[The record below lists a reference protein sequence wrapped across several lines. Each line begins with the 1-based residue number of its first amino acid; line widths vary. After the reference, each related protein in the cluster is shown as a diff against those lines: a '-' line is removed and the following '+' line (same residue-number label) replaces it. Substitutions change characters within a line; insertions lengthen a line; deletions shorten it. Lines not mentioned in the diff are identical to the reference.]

1 EMYKVNQ
8 EAAKQT
14 TEYINAKN
22 EQAEAR
28 RVEKAMIEKENR
40 PWYEKGW
47 DMASDFVGEVSG
59 YYDAKRA
66 ATGVDPVT
74 GRKLSEAERIAAGAM
89 AVAGFIPVLG
99 WAGRA
104 AKGGKAIYSTVK
116 GVTAASKTMDAYK
129 TVKGME
135 ILGKTEKGIYGLVS
149 ANGLAE
155 GITGRDMFGNQLT
168 DEQRKNSLFAG
179 LTMLGIGGAGAAL
192 DKYGPKIPVPNIT
205 KPKMPFSNE
214 HIKSLQNKANEAL
227 SHIKNKVG
235 ELKLPIRIK
244 NEVLVSPQ
252 GQKFPILTIE
262 KEPLK
267 KLYPMAFSAK
277 SGENVKINIKSI
289 VGKKDLDDY
298 RAELNVSKTHTIA
311 VGKAE
316 IPILENSVFKGASPE
331 VRNQANLPSLDVV
344 KPDREFKAPYDHI
357 KNPKLAQFTRH
368 AEEGVLN
375 EFNDAVIKT
384 GIDPKEVT
392 GNLYIHQ
399 SNPRGVCNKCTKG
412 LNKPFPE
419 DKCGIFYQASMKY
432 PNLKIIV
439 TSEIDESVKTNGL
452 TSFILQNG
460 KIICK

>member
-74 GRKLSEAERIAAGAM
+74 GRKLSDAERIAAGAM

-192 DKYGPKIPVPNIT
+192 DKYGHRIP
-205 KPKMPFSNE
+205 KPKMPFSSE
-214 HIKSLQNKANEAL
+214 YASKMKDKANQAL
-227 SHIKNKVG
+227 NQVKRQVGNVDMPVFVKQQLATPFGNVTNWMVESRKLSEVAPRMFEVNTKSSNLGKSNKIKIGKPEINDLRK
-235 ELKLPIRIK
+235 
-244 NEVLVSPQ
+244 Q
-252 GQKFPILTIE
+252 W
-262 KEPLK
+262 
-267 KLYPMAFSAK
+267 
-277 SGENVKINIKSI
+277 NVPETET
-289 VGKKDLDDY
+289 V
-298 RAELNVSKTHTIA
+298 A
-311 VGKAE
+311 VGKTD
-316 IPILENSVFKGASPE
+316 IKGLDNLTFKGGSPK
-331 VRNQANLPSLDVV
+331 VRKEAGLPDLDELM
-344 KPDREFKAPYDHI
+344 PNRNIKAPA
-357 KNPKLAQFTRH
+357 KNPLFTRH

-375 EFNDAVIKT
+375 EFDAAVIKAKM
-384 GIDPKEVT
+384 DPSEVRGT
-392 GNLYIHQ
+392 LRLHQ
-399 SNPRGVCNKCTKG
+399 SNPAGVCRKCYQG
-412 LNKPFPE
+412 LGN
-419 DKCGIFYQASMKY
+419 DKVLPGEVY
-432 PNLKIIV
+432 
-439 TSEIDESVKTNGL
+439 
-452 TSFILQNG
+452 
-460 KIICK
+460 